1 MMRWRHPAVTMPR
14 RPTPEPDDDTQILG
28 EHQRAAAS
36 STPPTVGQNIG
47 RYLVI
52 GELGRGGMG
61 LVLRAYDPRLQREVA
76 VKILRPDRG
85 GAAAQAALV
94 REAQSMAKLSHP
106 NVVGVYDVEPD
117 GATVVLAMEYVEG
130 STLTKWLAATPR
142 SWRDIVTIAIEAGR
156 GLQAAHD
163 AGVLHRDFKPS
174 NVLITTDGRAKVTD
188 FGLARIDEAL
198 RARVSD
204 DVTPPP
210 RDADAVPHAAATLE
224 GSASPE
230 TLGDT
235 IKGTPAYM
243 AIEQHAGAQLSPAAD
258 QFAFCVSL
266 WQALVGSLPYP
277 VRGRTMT
284 MLANAKA
291 DGPPPWPKHV
301 EIPTPIVA
309 AILRGLAPSP
319 VDRWPSMAA
328 LLAELSEAVSGRRR
342 ARLLRVAGAGALV
355 AAVAGTAVAWQY
367 HRDSLCTGAEAQ
379 LVGVWDDD
387 RRARAAQAF
396 DATGLPW
403 AAGVW
408 DRVRPTLDDYATQ
421 WVTTHRESCEATS
434 VRGEQSAHVMDLRMN
449 CLRRAR
455 LQLEST
461 SAALVDADAPTVE
474 KAHALA
480 TSLPSLTACSDLEA
494 LQAEVPPPED
504 EVDRAA
510 VRGLEADLAVARTR
524 LGVGDYAGA
533 LARTEAMADVVETL
547 GYEPIR
553 TSWLLVGARAQDGLG
568 EYAAAEAAFTA
579 ALRSALQSR
588 QPTLAAAAAQELILV
603 VGGEQHRHGEGLAY
617 AQTALGLAAGL
628 GPETQ
633 ARAKSSVANIYG
645 LKGDI
650 ASAEA
655 ELRAALAL
663 WESVDATSLGSAS
676 ARANLAI
683 VLAMQG
689 NVVEAESTLRA
700 ALTIYEAR
708 LGPDHPQIAALR
720 NNLAV
725 MVRRRE
731 SAAAEGTAATS
742 DTAEGAIA
750 EAKKAIAIYE
760 KSLGAEHPDLAGA
773 YSNLGNALRTS
784 GKLAEAEANYRRAIA
799 MWDATVGLDNPS
811 VVYGLDGLG
820 GVLLDLG
827 RATEA
832 IAPLERAH
840 ALCQNGRVSPTL
852 RGQTAFSLAKALWEV
867 GDDPARARS
876 LAAEALAAMGD
887 DAAGAASREEVTAW
901 ITAHR

>member
-1 MMRWRHPAVTMPR
+1 MPR
-14 RPTPEPDDDTQILG
+14 RLPEPDDDTQRVAVHLS
-28 EHQRAAAS
+28 ATAS
-36 STPPTVGQNIG
+36 STPPGVGKTIG

-130 STLTKWLAATPR
+130 STLTKWLAAAPR
-142 SWRDIVTIAIEAGR
+142 SWREIVTIAIEAGR

-174 NVLITTDGRAKVTD
+174 NVLIMSDGRAKVTD

-198 RARVSD
+198 RARISD
-204 DVTPPP
+204 DGTPPP
-210 RDADAVPHAAATLE
+210 RDAEAPGPNATATIE
-224 GSASPE
+224 GNASPE

-243 AIEQHAGAQLSPAAD
+243 AIEQHAGAPLTPAAD

-266 WQALVGSLPYP
+266 WQALVGSLPYA

-301 EIPTPIVA
+301 ELPGPVVA
-309 AILRGLAPSP
+309 AILRGLAPRP
-319 VDRWPSMAA
+319 LDRWPSMAA

-342 ARLLRVAGAGALV
+342 AGLLRIAGAGALV
-355 AAVAGTAVAWQY
+355 AAVAGTALWWQY
-367 HRDSLCTGAEAQ
+367 RRDSLCSGAEDQ
-379 LVGVWDDD
+379 LAGVWDDD
-387 RRARAAQAF
+387 RRTRAATAF
-396 DATGLPW
+396 EATELPY

-408 DRVRPTLDDYATQ
+408 ERVRPTLDDYAAQ
-421 WVTTHRESCEATS
+421 WVATHRESCEATS

-461 SAALVDADAPTVE
+461 SSALVDADAPTVE

-504 EVDRAA
+504 EADRAA
-510 VRGLEADLAVARTR
+510 VRDFEGDLAAARTR

-533 LARTEAMADVVETL
+533 LARTEAIADVVEAL

-553 TSWLLVGARAQDGLG
+553 TSWLLVTARAQDGLG
-568 EYAAAEAAFTA
+568 EYAAAEASFGA

-588 QPTLAAAAAQELILV
+588 QLPLAAAAAQELILV

-617 AQTALGLAAGL
+617 AQTALGLAAAL
-628 GPETQ
+628 GPEAQ

-645 LKGDI
+645 LQGDVVG
-650 ASAEA
+650 AES
-655 ELRAALAL
+655 ELRGALAL
-663 WESVDATSLGSAS
+663 WESTDATSLGSAS

-689 NVVEAESTLRA
+689 NLAEAESTLRA
-700 ALTIYEAR
+700 ALTIYEER
-708 LGPDHPQIAALR
+708 LGPEHPQIAGLR

-731 SAAAEGTAATS
+731 SASATGDAATAS
-742 DTAEGAIA
+742 ATAGAVA
-750 EAKKAIAIYE
+750 EARKAIAIYE
-760 KSLGAEHPDLAGA
+760 KSLGTEHPDLAGA
-773 YSNLGNALRTS
+773 YSNLGNALRSS
-784 GKLAEAEANYRRAIA
+784 GKLAEAEENYRRAIA
-799 MWDATVGLDNPS
+799 MWDATVAPDNPS

-820 GVLLDLG
+820 GVLMDLG
-827 RATEA
+827 RAAEA

-852 RGQTAFSLAKALWEV
+852 RGETTFTLAKALWEV
-867 GDDPARARS
+867 GKDRARARS
-876 LAAEALAAMGD
+876 LATEALAAMGD
-887 DAAGAASREEVTAW
+887 DAAGGERREEVTAW
-901 ITAHR
+901 LAAHR

>member
-1 MMRWRHPAVTMPR
+1 MPR

-28 EHQRAAAS
+28 APERAAAIT
-36 STPPTVGQNIG
+36 TPPVVGQMIG

-76 VKILRPDRG
+76 LKILRPDRG
-85 GAAAQAALV
+85 GAMAQAALV

-130 STLTKWLAATPR
+130 STLTKWLAAAPR
-142 SWRDIVTIAIEAGR
+142 SWREIVTIAIEAGR

-174 NVLITTDGRAKVTD
+174 NVLITVDGRAKVTD

-198 RARVSD
+198 RARISD
-204 DVTPPP
+204 EGTPPP
-210 RDADAVPHAAATLE
+210 RDAGAAIANTASTID

-243 AIEQHAGAQLSPAAD
+243 AIEQHAGAPLTPAAD

-266 WQALVGSLPYP
+266 WQALVGALPYP

-301 EIPTPIVA
+301 EIPSPIVA
-309 AILRGLAPSP
+309 AILRGLDPRP
-319 VDRWPSMAA
+319 LERWPSMSA
-328 LLAELSEAVSGRRR
+328 LLAELTESVSGRRR
-342 ARLLRVAGAGALV
+342 ARLLRLAGAVTLV
-355 AAVAGTAVAWQY
+355 TAVAGTAVAWQY
-367 HRDSLCTGAEAQ
+367 HRDSLCSGAEDQ

-387 RRARAAQAF
+387 RRARAAAAF
-396 DATGLPW
+396 EATELPY

-408 DRVRPTLDDYATQ
+408 ERVQPMLDDYATQ

-455 LQLEST
+455 LQLEAT
-461 SAALVDADAPTVE
+461 SAALVGADAPTVE

-480 TSLPSLTACSDLEA
+480 TSLPSLGACNDLEA

-510 VRGLEADLAVARTR
+510 VRELEADLAAARTR

-533 LARTEAMADVVETL
+533 LALTKDMADVIEAL
-547 GYEPIR
+547 AYEPIR
-553 TSWLLVGARAQDGLG
+553 TSWLLVTARAQDGLG
-568 EYAAAEAAFTA
+568 EYAAAEASFSA

-588 QPTLAAAAAQELILV
+588 QPALAAAAAQELILV

-617 AQTALGLAAGL
+617 AQTALGLAAAL
-628 GPETQ
+628 GPEAQ
-633 ARAKSSVANIYG
+633 ARARSSVANIYG
-645 LKGDI
+645 LQGDV
-650 ASAEA
+650 AGAET
-655 ELRAALAL
+655 ELRAALTL
-663 WESVDATSLGSAS
+663 WESIDATSLGSAS

-689 NVVEAESTLRA
+689 NVTEAESTLRA

-731 SAAAEGTAATS
+731 SAAAGSNPTSSDATTS
-742 DTAEGAIA
+742 AVD
-750 EAKKAIAIYE
+750 EARKAIAIYE

-784 GKLAEAEANYRRAIA
+784 GKHAEAEANYRRAIA
-799 MWDATVGLDNPS
+799 MWDATVGPDNPS

-820 GVLLDLG
+820 AVLMDLG

-832 IAPLERAH
+832 VAPLERAH

-852 RGQTAFSLAKALWEV
+852 RGQTTFSLTKALWEV

-876 LAAEALAAMGD
+876 LAAEALAALGE

-901 ITAHR
+901 IAAHR